1 MIKRAIIPNNL
12 KCTIFHLNK
21 SLFLIGFSEGS
32 ISLVDSQPPSDIS
45 GSLPDG
51 SYDESVTF
59 HFCCREDG
67 FTRNPLLVPN
77 REPFILF
84 KETSSCQKV
93 DGSTNIIILGI
104 RLANITCTVPVFRN
118 QSANY

>member
-1 MIKRAIIPNNL
+1 MIKKAIIPKNL
-12 KCTIFHLNK
+12 KCTIFNFNK
-21 SLFLIGFSEGS
+21 SLFMIGFSEGT
-32 ISLVDSQPPSDIS
+32 ISLKDSQPPSDIS

-51 SYDESVTF
+51 SYDDSVTF

-67 FTRNPLLVPN
+67 FTRNPLLIPN

-93 DGSTNIIILGI
+93 DGSTSIIILSI
-104 RLANITCTVPVFRN
+104 RLANVTCIVPVFRN